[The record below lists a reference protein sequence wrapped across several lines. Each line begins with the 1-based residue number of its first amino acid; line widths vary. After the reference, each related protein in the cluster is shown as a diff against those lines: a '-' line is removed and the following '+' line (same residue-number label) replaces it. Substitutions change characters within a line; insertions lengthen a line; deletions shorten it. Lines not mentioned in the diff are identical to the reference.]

1 MEKRNIS
8 RTEFVHPISF
18 DRVDNEAE
26 PHKNVSCQGLGVDI
40 SEGGLGL
47 STSHILEKGNVIRL
61 LVPALGGKTA
71 LPVFSV
77 IRWSEPVGTQF
88 RVGLQFLS

>member
-8 RTEFVHPISF
+8 RTEFLHPICF
-18 DRVDNEAE
+18 DMVGTKGNKYE
-26 PHKNVSCQGLGVDI
+26 NISCQGLGVDI
-40 SEGGLGL
+40 SEGGIGF
-47 STSHILEKGNVIRL
+47 STAHALEKGNVIKL
-61 LVPALGGKTA
+61 LLPALDGKTT

-77 IRWSEPVGTQF
+77 IRWSEALGTQF